1 MAFCLCTIGVKILC
15 FIRRDSKMNRIK
27 KISLLSCA
35 ILLISANTSFPAYAA
50 ESKATTSQAI
60 SSVNSTGENI
70 GLTPIEPGTSSGV
83 VPFGTEVPTKLWDV
97 SKSYY
102 YLSGKSNVG
111 KLYTEYAF
119 YNKYSY
125 SIQIHNQSTSTL
137 TVKVKSLSSD
147 TVYNTVSIPGNSERS
162 FTCLLYTSPSPRDT
176 R

>member
-1 MAFCLCTIGVKILC
+1 
-15 FIRRDSKMNRIK
+15 MNRIK

-35 ILLISANTSFPAYAA
+35 VLLVSANASFPAYAA
-50 ESKATTSQAI
+50 QSKATTSRPI
-60 SSVNSTGENI
+60 STISSTGENI

-102 YLSGKSNVG
+102 YLSGKSNTG

-125 SIQIHNQSTSTL
+125 SVQIHNQSTSTL
-137 TVKVKSLSSD
+137 TVKVRSLSSK

-162 FTCLLYTSPSPRDT
+162 FTVTGTSLDSKIYLEFSTNVLGYIDVIGT
-176 R
+176 IE